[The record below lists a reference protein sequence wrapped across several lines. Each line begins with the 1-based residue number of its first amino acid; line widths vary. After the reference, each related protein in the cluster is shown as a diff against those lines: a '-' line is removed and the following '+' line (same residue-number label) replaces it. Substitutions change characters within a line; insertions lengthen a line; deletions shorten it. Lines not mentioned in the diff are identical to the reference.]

1 MREYETRGNH
11 IQLIFCS
18 KNVAS
23 KCSNKNNPD
32 ITIGYFYF
40 PVSKALIRFLV
51 NLEIKKRLRKL
62 ALFFDPLE
70 KLTLITVN
78 FFSFSFS
85 FVRIQ
90 RSFSQANVSWGNFD

>member
-51 NLEIKKRLRKL
+51 NLEIKKAPTKVG
-62 ALFFDPLE
+62 AFF
-70 KLTLITVN
+70 
-78 FFSFSFS
+78 
-85 FVRIQ
+85 
-90 RSFSQANVSWGNFD
+90 